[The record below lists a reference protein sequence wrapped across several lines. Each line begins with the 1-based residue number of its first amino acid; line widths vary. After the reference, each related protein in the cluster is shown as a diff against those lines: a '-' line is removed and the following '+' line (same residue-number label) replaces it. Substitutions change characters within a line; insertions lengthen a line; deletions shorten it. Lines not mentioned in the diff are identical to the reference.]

1 MSPFGP
7 LDSKE
12 EAQSEEERLATA
24 RRYRKR
30 RTEQFLGLA
39 EGAIGHRPQAVGE
52 FSTVPLETLAAIP
65 VLGAFFALATRV
77 RGSKRDLGTNV
88 LLAVDAEHVH
98 LLSLRSGVS
107 GAQAQQNRT
116 MPRAAIRVS
125 SVEPRF
131 MRQQVTFEIEGS
143 EPLRL
148 YASSLRTSPWTA
160 EVVQLLGGEAPE
172 PLDLGEPGAAEG

>member
-12 EAQSEEERLATA
+12 EGQSEAERLAIA

-30 RTEQFLGLA
+30 RTEQLLELA

-52 FSTVPLETLAAIP
+52 FSTLPLETLAAVP
-65 VLGAFFALATRV
+65 VLGAFLALATRL
-77 RGSKRDLGTNV
+77 RGSKRGLAANV

-98 LLSLRSGVS
+98 LLSVASGVG
-107 GAQAQQNRT
+107 GASATESRT
-116 MPRAAIRVS
+116 MPRVGVRVAA
-125 SVEPRF
+125 VEPRF
-131 MRQQVTFEIEGS
+131 MRQQVTLEVEGT
-143 EPLRL
+143 EPLKL

-160 EVVQLLGGEAPE
+160 EVVRLLGGDAPE
-172 PLDLGEPGAAEG
+172 PLDLGEPDR